1 MNRIEMLKK
10 LIEDQPSEPFN
21 RYALALEYK
30 KTNDHKQALKLFDQ
44 LIKES
49 PEYIATYFHYGS
61 ILDEVEHPKKAL
73 EIYRLGI
80 EKARE
85 QGEHHAM
92 SELKNALLNLE
103 LELDL

>member
-1 MNRIEMLKK
+1 MLKK

-21 RYALALEYK
+21 RYALAMEYK
-30 KTNDHKQALKLFDQ
+30 KTNNHKQALDIFNQ
-44 LIKES
+44 LTEES
-49 PEYIATYFHYGS
+49 PDYIATYFHYGS
-61 ILDEVEHPKKAL
+61 ILEEVGQPQKAL

-80 EKARE
+80 EKSKV
-85 QGEHHAM
+85 QGEQHAM